1 MARSSTANEPFLAD
15 ADLRLIAESIPHIV
29 WMAAADGSST
39 YLNRQGA
46 DYAGHALDVNAPDW
60 VALLHPDDA
69 ERATCAWEHAA
80 RTQTPY
86 RLDYRIRRFDGEY
99 RWHAFRGL
107 PIRDEQGAVV
117 KWIGTATDI
126 DDERRSNAARR
137 IADRESAEALTLLE
151 SVISTAPFGFGF
163 VDRDFRIVRANETMA
178 SFDGSSVAD
187 YLGRTV

>member
-1 MARSSTANEPFLAD
+1 MTRSSTANESFLAE

-39 YLNRQGA
+39 YLNRQGST
-46 DYAGHALDVNAPDW
+46 YAGRTLDANAPDW
-60 VALLHPDDA
+60 IALLHPDDA
-69 ERATCAWEHAA
+69 GAATRAWEHAS

-107 PIRDEQGAVV
+107 PIRDDHGAVV

-126 DDERRSNAARR
+126 DDERRSGAVRRVADRQSAEDADAARVRDLHRAVRVR
-137 IADRESAEALTLLE
+137 IRR
-151 SVISTAPFGFGF
+151 P
-163 VDRDFRIVRANETMA
+163 
-178 SFDGSSVAD
+178 
-187 YLGRTV
+187 